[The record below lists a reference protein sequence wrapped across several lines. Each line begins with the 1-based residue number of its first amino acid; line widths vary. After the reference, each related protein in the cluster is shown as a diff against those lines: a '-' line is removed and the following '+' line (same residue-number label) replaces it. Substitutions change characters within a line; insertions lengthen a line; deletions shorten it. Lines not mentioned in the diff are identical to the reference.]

1 MGRSA
6 SKTKALR
13 KSLRDKQRH
22 KQRTAAF
29 LSAVVSGA
37 VVMQYMAPHLVKTP
51 MYNSK
56 LSGEDWVQELL
67 HGHPGRFYDNL
78 GMSKHV
84 FRKLVQELQVY
95 AGLHDSKYITKKEQ
109 VAIFLHLCRTGAV
122 TRDIREREGF
132 LCRQALSEYDSRQ
145 V

>member
-109 VAIFLHLCRTGAV
+109 VA
-122 TRDIREREGF
+122 TRYP
-132 LCRQALSEYDSRQ
+132 L
-145 V
+145 